1 MGAFDGQLT
10 YARFQVQ
17 GEPPKGFREAYLK
30 AVQLRAFAPLQPEQ
44 PEQESVGWCVA
55 GRVFELSFDYDALY
69 YGDELALGLRV
80 DRWRIPSAV
89 LRAHLAEERLSQLSK
104 RGVERLSRAQQE
116 ELKLRVLT
124 RLRKRSLPSMKLMDL
139 VWDLRTGTLRF
150 WSHSTRMQELLRER
164 FEQTFDFELV
174 ADSPWTLAEP
184 ALDAR
189 GLEAL
194 TQLSPLSLGRAV
206 PVRES

>member
-55 GRVFELSFDYDALY
+55 GRVFGLSFDYDALY

-89 LRAHLAEERLSQLSK
+89 LRAHLTEERLSQLGK

-139 VWDLRTGTLRF
+139 VWNLRTGTLRNRRIVDGIF
-150 WSHSTRMQELLRER
+150 FQAGRRFANGHNFCRVSFTQRTLLPS
-164 FEQTFDFELV
+164 V
-174 ADSPWTLAEP
+174 GGCS
-184 ALDAR
+184 
-189 GLEAL
+189 
-194 TQLSPLSLGRAV
+194 
-206 PVRES
+206 